1 MGRATW
7 RWSALFCLRR
17 RPRMRAH
24 ARGPPLRPDPESGD
38 LLPLTG
44 VALYDESRTR
54 EAAAA
59 ALSGSGKSASRSWD
73 RWSTSPSPAWP
84 PPSSP
89 PSGRGVDLW
98 KWPLLQAAQLAP
110 KSVVWANLYL
120 ALLNLMP
127 AYPLD
132 GGRILRAFFS
142 RTLDLSSATRRAV
155 SISTAIAMVLIFAGL
170 FSDNWLTMV
179 GVIVFSAAQLEERAL
194 VFQSVLDNVRL
205 EEVMLTDFATLSPA
219 DTLEDALEKAVHS
232 LQDDFP
238 VVRGSDMVG
247 VISKQRILDALRAEG
262 NGYVQAVMNKIF
274 EVSVRQD
281 SLGSAFRKLTA
292 RNSSIIPV
300 VEDQRLIGIVTLQ
313 NLMHSMALLAES
325 RKLRRD
331 EARILGIKS
340 RASRSIA
347 EGSAL
352 SLRCRS
358 LPNLRSLFD
367 GSDGLPSGRHGS
379 EQPHGFRLLHRR
391 NLLQP
396 RQHCIRNLPVDVD
409 HGDCLARLP
418 LDILLGRS
426 PSRARNLQC

>member
-1 MGRATW
+1 MRSWSIPVGRVFGVDVRIHLTFFILPLFIFWTEYAAKG
-7 RWSALFCLRR
+7 SANGPRDLALVGIILASVLAHECGHMVAARR
-17 RPRMRAH
+17 VGLIPKAVI
-24 ARGPPLRPDPESGD
+24 

-44 VALYDESRTR
+44 VALYDESRVEKLQPASPIWKR
-54 EAAAA
+54 DIRLALIGPLLSLALAFLAAVVVTA
-59 ALSGSGKSASRSWD
+59 
-73 RWSTSPSPAWP
+73 T
-84 PPSSP
+84 
-89 PSGRGVDLW
+89 GRGTELW
-98 KWPLLQAAQLAP
+98 QWPFLQAAKLP
-110 KSVVWANLYL
+110 KSLVWANLYL
-120 ALLNLMP
+120 AIFNLMP

-132 GGRILRAFFS
+132 GGRILRAFLS
-142 RTLDLSSATRRAV
+142 RTLDASSATRRAV
-155 SISTAIAMVLIFAGL
+155 SVSNAIAMVLMLAGL
-170 FSDNWLTMV
+170 FSDSWLTMV

-274 EVSVRQD
+274 EVSLRQD

-331 EARILGIKS
+331 EAES
-340 RASRSIA
+340 
-347 EGSAL
+347 
-352 SLRCRS
+352 
-358 LPNLRSLFD
+358 
-367 GSDGLPSGRHGS
+367 
-379 EQPHGFRLLHRR
+379 
-391 NLLQP
+391 
-396 RQHCIRNLPVDVD
+396 
-409 HGDCLARLP
+409 
-418 LDILLGRS
+418 
-426 PSRARNLQC
+426 

>member
-1 MGRATW
+1 MRSWSIPVGRVFGVDVRIHLTFFILPMFIFWTEYAAHQG
-7 RWSALFCLRR
+7 SANGPRDLALVGIILASVVAHECGHIFAARR
-17 RPRMRAH
+17 VGLIPKAVI
-24 ARGPPLRPDPESGD
+24 

-44 VALYDESRTR
+44 VALYDESRVEKLQPAGSVWKR
-54 EAAAA
+54 DVRL
-59 ALSGSGKSASRSWD
+59 ALIGPLLSLALACLTAVVVVASGHG
-73 RWSTSPSPAWP
+73 T
-84 PPSSP
+84 
-89 PSGRGVDLW
+89 DLW
-98 KWPLLQAAQLAP
+98 KWPFLQAGKL
-110 KSVVWANLYL
+110 SCSLVWANLYL
-120 ALLNLMP
+120 AIFNLMP

-142 RTLDLSSATRRAV
+142 RKLDAASATRRAV
-155 SISTAIAMVLIFAGL
+155 SISNAIAMVLMLAGL
-170 FSDNWLTMV
+170 FSDSWLTMV

-274 EVSVRQD
+274 EVSLRQD

-331 EARILGIKS
+331 EAES
-340 RASRSIA
+340 
-347 EGSAL
+347 
-352 SLRCRS
+352 
-358 LPNLRSLFD
+358 
-367 GSDGLPSGRHGS
+367 
-379 EQPHGFRLLHRR
+379 
-391 NLLQP
+391 
-396 RQHCIRNLPVDVD
+396 
-409 HGDCLARLP
+409 
-418 LDILLGRS
+418 
-426 PSRARNLQC
+426 

>member
-1 MGRATW
+1 MRSWSIPVGRVFGVDIRIHLTFFILPMFIFWTEYAAHQG
-7 RWSALFCLRR
+7 SANGPRDLALVGIILASVVAHECGHIFAARR
-17 RPRMRAH
+17 FGLIPKAVI
-24 ARGPPLRPDPESGD
+24 

-44 VALYDESRTR
+44 VALYDESRVEKVQPAGPVWKR
-54 EAAAA
+54 DIRL
-59 ALSGSGKSASRSWD
+59 ALIGPLLSLALAGLTAVVVIASGQGAN
-73 RWSTSPSPAWP
+73 
-84 PPSSP
+84 
-89 PSGRGVDLW
+89 LW
-98 KWPLLQAAQLAP
+98 KWPFLQAGKL
-110 KSVVWANLYL
+110 SCSLVWANLYL
-120 ALLNLMP
+120 AIFNLMP

-132 GGRILRAFFS
+132 GGRILRAFLS
-142 RTLDLSSATRRAV
+142 RTLDASSATRRAV
-155 SISTAIAMVLIFAGL
+155 SISNAIAMVLMLAGL
-170 FSDNWLTMV
+170 FSDSWLTMV

-274 EVSVRQD
+274 EVSLRQD

-331 EARILGIKS
+331 EAES
-340 RASRSIA
+340 
-347 EGSAL
+347 
-352 SLRCRS
+352 
-358 LPNLRSLFD
+358 
-367 GSDGLPSGRHGS
+367 
-379 EQPHGFRLLHRR
+379 
-391 NLLQP
+391 
-396 RQHCIRNLPVDVD
+396 
-409 HGDCLARLP
+409 
-418 LDILLGRS
+418 
-426 PSRARNLQC
+426 